1 MNTYVHKFCILTTK
15 TILRNNLWVI
25 ESCKGQN
32 WHFIFTRRD
41 SRSYAIFVFLL
52 KSVLRCLMLN
62 MVWWI
67 YHKVTGREQRQPT
80 YVSTTMPWL
89 VSLQGCVSQL
99 VYGVVF
105 NLNVS
110 LVSLWIDAST
120 RYVQHHR
127 IQIYKDIS
135 KTCLKWTLCKC
146 KISTICYRVRYITR
160 TRLD

>member
-1 MNTYVHKFCILTTK
+1 MLTTK
-15 TILRNNLWVI
+15 SNTPKQFLSNRNY
-25 ESCKGQN
+25 KGQI

-41 SRSYAIFVFLL
+41 SRSYVIFVFLL

-89 VSLQGCVSQL
+89 VSLQGCVSPL

-110 LVSLWIDAST
+110 LVSLRIDAST

-135 KTCLKWTLCKC
+135 KTCLKCTLCKC